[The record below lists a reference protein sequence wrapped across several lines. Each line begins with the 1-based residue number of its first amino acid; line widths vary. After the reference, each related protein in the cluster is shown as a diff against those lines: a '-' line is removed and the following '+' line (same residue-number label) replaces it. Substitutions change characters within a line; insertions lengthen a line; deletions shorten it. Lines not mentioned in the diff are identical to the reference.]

1 MFIDDFLKK
10 IKNLVVQIYKK
21 CMKCEYARTII
32 FLLTNLSVY
41 AIIKIQRNIPTM
53 SVEKNK
59 RSHRVVVR
67 GTLCVFDIVYDA

>member
-41 AIIKIQRNIPTM
+41 AIIRIQRNPDNICR
-53 SVEKNK
+53 EK
-59 RSHRVVVR
+59 
-67 GTLCVFDIVYDA
+67 